1 MTDQPKD
8 LREVVATTVGIISDL
23 ISARVIEVVVEAVV
37 VAKEA
42 EEVMDIHDT
51 NGSPQN
57 QTMTMKILDL
67 TKK

>member
-8 LREVVATTVGIISDL
+8 SREVVATTVGIISDL
-23 ISARVIEVVVEAVV
+23 ISVGVIEVVVEAVV
-37 VAKEA
+37 VVKEA

-51 NGSPQN
+51 NGRPQN
-57 QTMTMKILDL
+57 QATTMRILRL